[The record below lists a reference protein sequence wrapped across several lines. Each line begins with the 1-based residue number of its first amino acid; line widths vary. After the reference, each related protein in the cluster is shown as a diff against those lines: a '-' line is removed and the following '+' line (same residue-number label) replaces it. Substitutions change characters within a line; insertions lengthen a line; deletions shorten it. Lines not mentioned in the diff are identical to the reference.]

1 VTGPKR
7 TALGEGWFVTTRS
20 TWYAGDEPVATMDFR
35 ILKFRP
41 SPRPA
46 PAGTVLRPPASPDT
60 AFFWA
65 GTAAGELRIQ
75 ECGQCGA
82 RRHPPG
88 PMCPRCGA
96 AQQREGGGPG
106 YVVAAG
112 TGTVYSYVVH
122 HHPPVPGKT
131 LPLVIALVEL
141 PEGVRVLAGMP
152 GTDPGQVRIGMPVQV
167 GFERIDDELTLPG
180 RPSRPRPS
188 RRPGQ
193 QGHLR
198 EHPDQHRAGPAVRV
212 RLGRARRG
220 DQVDRHPARRA
231 LLRRGHADVLRPGR
245 AGRGRRADGHRDRPV
260 QRRRSRDR
268 HGPGLATRE
277 CGVTGRAAAIAGLG
291 ATEFSK
297 DSGRSELQLAAEA
310 VRAALDDAGL
320 TAADVDGLVTFVM
333 DSSAEI
339 AVARELGAG
348 ELTFFSQIG
357 YGGGAACAI
366 VQQAA
371 LAVAAGV
378 AEVVVCYRA
387 LNERSGRRFG
397 QVSAAAV
404 AAANSAGIDNG
415 WHYPMGLSTPAATVA
430 MAARRYMH
438 EYGATSADFGAVAVA
453 DRRHA
458 AVNPHAW
465 FYQRPI
471 TLAEHQA
478 SRWIAEPLRLLD
490 CCQESDGAVAVVV
503 TSLERAAG
511 LRRPPAVILAAA
523 QGSGQDQ
530 FTMTSYYRDG
540 LSCLPEMGVVGRQL
554 WRQSGAAPDDVR
566 TAVLYDHFTPY
577 VLMQL
582 EELGFC
588 PRGEARGFIAEGA
601 IEIGGAL
608 PLNTHGGQLGEAYI
622 HGMNGIAEAVRQI
635 RGTSVNQ
642 VPGDGPVLVTA
653 GTGVPTSGL
662 ILGPDR

>member
-1 VTGPKR
+1 MR
-7 TALGEGWFVTTRS
+7 
-20 TWYAGDEPVATMDFR
+20 
-35 ILKFRP
+35 
-41 SPRPA
+41 
-46 PAGTVLRPPASPDT
+46 
-60 AFFWA
+60 
-65 GTAAGELRIQ
+65 
-75 ECGQCGA
+75 
-82 RRHPPG
+82 
-88 PMCPRCGA
+88 
-96 AQQREGGGPG
+96 
-106 YVVAAG
+106 
-112 TGTVYSYVVH
+112 
-122 HHPPVPGKT
+122 
-131 LPLVIALVEL
+131 
-141 PEGVRVLAGMP
+141 GVR
-152 GTDPGQVRIGMPVQV
+152 
-167 GFERIDDELTLPG
+167 G
-180 RPSRPRPS
+180 RT
-188 RRPGQ
+188 
-193 QGHLR
+193 
-198 EHPDQHRAGPAVRV
+198 V
-212 RLGRARRG
+212 
-220 DQVDRHPARRA
+220 
-231 LLRRGHADVLRPGR
+231 
-245 AGRGRRADGHRDRPV
+245 
-260 QRRRSRDR
+260 
-268 HGPGLATRE
+268 
-277 CGVTGRAAAIAGLG
+277 AIAGIG

-320 TAADVDGLVTFVM
+320 TPADMDGMVTFVM

-357 YGGGAACAI
+357 YGGGAACAT

-371 LAVAAGV
+371 LAVGAGL

-438 EYGATSADFGAVAVA
+438 EYGATSADFGVVAVA

-511 LRRPPAVILAAA
+511 LRWPPAVIMAGA
-523 QGSGQDQ
+523 QGSGPDQ
-530 FTMTSYYRDG
+530 YTMTSYYRDG
-540 LSCLPEMGVVGRQL
+540 LAGLPEMGVVGHQL
-554 WRQSGAAPDDVR
+554 WRQSGAGPADVR

-588 PRGEARGFIAEGA
+588 PRGEARGFIADGA

-622 HGMNGIAEAVRQI
+622 HGMNGIAEAVRQV

-662 ILGPDR
+662 VVGPAG